1 MRGDDGIGII
11 MHLQDHDREINLV
24 TSIDLVNEM
33 KKNVEKME
41 KILAYFTN
49 IKQKYNGII
58 DYERCTGKEL
68 NVLIHFVFPKS
79 GLLSKAVPLKK
90 KEFCEKG
97 ITQEN
102 INYLAVEEGKKLTT
116 LKLEPTKVEIERSE
130 FDAGKN
136 YNDDNGEE
144 HMCDEI

>member
-1 MRGDDGIGII
+1 MVFF
-11 MHLQDHDREINLV
+11 NK
-24 TSIDLVNEM
+24 M

-41 KILAYFTN
+41 KILASFN

-79 GLLSKAVPLKK
+79 GLLSKAVPFKK
-90 KEFCEKG
+90 KEFREKG

-116 LKLEPTKVEIERSE
+116 LKLELTKIEIERSE
-130 FDAGKN
+130 FDAGEN
-136 YNDDNGEE
+136 HNDDDGEE
-144 HMCDEI
+144 YMCEEI